1 MYRLKEFLRTVMGLQ
16 SEDISSDE
24 IYCTEADLQRTLQ
37 TNNVH
42 ESVAVYAYTLVRR
55 GWLNI
60 IYNDKE
66 LTLRPGDLYIYSP
79 GFHVSVIGGS
89 EDYHGICLMA
99 DEQLTLELPQL
110 WSIIRAMY
118 FPISELG
125 QPVVSLT
132 TLQSNHLWNRMC
144 EITAYLHS
152 SHRFLKESLRSLYTL
167 FVLDMRSMMEKTIG
181 PRWYSERTAE
191 IFIGFMQLLPRN
203 FREHHDIAFYA
214 DKLNVTTTH
223 LSRIVRQVTKR
234 TVMDYINQMLLMEAL
249 WLLQTTNL
257 SMTDIA
263 ERLNFSNPS
272 SFCHFFTRLKGIGPK
287 TYRME
292 SRMH

>member
-1 MYRLKEFLRTVMGLQ
+1 MYRLKEFLHTVMGLQ

-37 TNNVH
+37 TNKVH

-89 EDYHGICLMA
+89 EDYHGICLVA

-152 SHRFLKESLRSLYTL
+152 SHRFLKESLRSPYTL
-167 FVLDMRSMMEKTIG
+167 FVLDMRSMMEQAIG
-181 PRWYSERTAE
+181 THKYSERTEE
-191 IFIGFMQLLPRN
+191 IFIGFMQLLPRK

-249 WLLQTTNL
+249 WLLQTTSL
-257 SMTDIA
+257 SIADIA

>member
-1 MYRLKEFLRTVMGLQ
+1 MYRLKEYLRTVMGLQ

-24 IYCTEADLQRTLQ
+24 IYCTEADQRRTLQ
-37 TNNVH
+37 TNQMQ
-42 ESVAVYAYTLVRR
+42 EAVAVYAYTLVRR

-60 IYNDKE
+60 IYNGVE

-99 DEQLTLELPQL
+99 DEHLTLEQPQL
-110 WSIIRAMY
+110 WSIIRTAY
-118 FPISELG
+118 YPISEIG
-125 QPVVSLT
+125 QPVVSLSAV
-132 TLQSNHLWNRMC
+132 QAGHLWNRMC
-144 EITAYLHS
+144 EISAYLRS

-167 FVLDMRSMMEKTIG
+167 FVLDMRSMMEQAIG
-181 PRWYSERTAE
+181 THKYSERTVE
-191 IFIGFMQLLPRN
+191 IFLGFMLLLPRN
-203 FREHHDIAFYA
+203 FKEHRDIAFYA
-214 DKLNVTTTH
+214 GELSVTTTH

-249 WLLQTTNL
+249 WLLQTTSL
-257 SMTDIA
+257 SIANIA